1 MARTLLLLLA
11 GALTLQGLLP
21 LLPEA
26 LAGDGLARLVLTQS
40 SLPRLAMALLAGFL
54 LSMAGEVCQRIF
66 ANPLAEPGLL
76 GISGGASLAL
86 AAGLLLAPALWQA
99 APGLLALTGA
109 AGALIL
115 VLAVAWGRGLHS
127 QALVLAGVMVNL
139 CAAAAHALLV
149 LFNHDFLQELLT
161 WQAGSLAQAGWQS
174 GLGLL
179 AQTAPVAGALW
190 LLHRPLQLLMLG
202 EETAQGLGLSVRRTK
217 LLLLAAAAWLTAS
230 VVATVGLI
238 GFVGLAGP
246 ALARGLGGRSGGVS
260 RPNLP
265 RAGLWGA
272 VVLLLADQTARLLS
286 GFAGDVPVGAA
297 SGLLIGPL
305 LVLLALGSRSPDLP
319 ARHEPPAQA
328 RPRRPMR
335 ALLPLALAVPV
346 LLAIALLIGRSETDL
361 HLTTAGDLAAVL
373 RWRLPPLLLAAGA
386 GACLALSGLLLQRLL
401 RNPLTSPDLLGV
413 GHGAGLAFALAM
425 VFLPESGLVSRFVLT
440 ATGAGAMLALV
451 TLLAARAR
459 FAVSRLLLIGVGLGS
474 TAQAFLTLVLRL
486 RRAEGRSAPQ
496 LVLRVH
502 RQREP
507 RPGSAGL
514 ERGVRGIGGGAPP
527 AALVRPARARRGGR
541 RRARAGRDARPRC
554 GAGARVSRRCRGHDR
569 PRSDQLRRPDR
580 APSRGDHGVPRHRT
594 GGPRFGRDRR
604 LGHGPCAMGGRAA
617 GLALADLAWPARS
630 ASGRPLLSLAA
641 PQACRVTPR
650 RGRLPAP

>member
-161 WQAGSLAQAGWQS
+161 WQAGSLAQAGWQP

-190 LLHRPLQLLMLG
+190 LMHRPLQLLMLG

-217 LLLLAAAAWLTAS
+217 LLLLAAAAWITAS

-246 ALARGLGGRSGGVS
+246 ALARGLGGRSGGRS
-260 RPNLP
+260 RPDLP

-272 VVLLLADQTARLLS
+272 VLLLLADQTARLLS
-286 GFAGDVPVGAA
+286 GLAGDVPVGAA
-297 SGLLIGPL
+297 SGLFIGPL
-305 LVLLALGSRSPDLP
+305 LVFLSLGSRSPDLP
-319 ARHEPPAQA
+319 ARPGPPALA

-346 LLAIALLIGRSETDL
+346 LLALALLIGRSEAGL
-361 HLTTAGDLAAVL
+361 HLTTARDLAAVL

-425 VFLPESGLVSRFVLT
+425 VFLPESGLVSRFALT
-440 ATGAGAMLALV
+440 ATGAGATLALV
-451 TLLAARAR
+451 TLLAARVR
-459 FAVSRLLLIGVGLGS
+459 FATSRLLLIGVGFGS
-474 TAQAFLTLVLRL
+474 TAQALLTLVLASGGPKGAALLSWFSGSTGSASLAQALLAWSVAIAVLAVALLL
-486 RRAEGRSAPQ
+486 RRWFDL
-496 LVLRVH
+496 LVLDEAV
-502 RQREP
+502 
-507 RPGSAGL
+507 A
-514 ERGVRGIGGGAPP
+514 
-527 AALVRPARARRGGR
+527 
-541 RRARAGRDARPRC
+541 AGRGLAVTP
-554 GAGARVSRRCRGHDR
+554 A
-569 PRSDQLRRPDR
+569 
-580 APSRGDHGVPRHRT
+580 
-594 GGPRFGRDRR
+594 
-604 LGHGPCAMGGRAA
+604 RAA
-617 GLALADLAWPARS
+617 GLALASLAAAAGTIALGPISFVGLIVPHLVATMGFRATAPAALASVATGASVMVLAQWVGGLLAWPWPIS
-630 ASGRPLLSLAA
+630 PGLLAA
-641 PQACRVTPR
+641 LLGGPFFLWQLRKRA
-650 RGRLPAP
+650 A

>member
-202 EETAQGLGLSVRRTK
+202 EETAQGLGLSVRRSK

-246 ALARGLGGRSGGVS
+246 ALARGLGGRSGGGS

-286 GFAGDVPVGAA
+286 GLAGDVPVGAA
-297 SGLLIGPL
+297 SGVFIGPL
-305 LVLLALGSRSPDLP
+305 LVLLSLRSRSPDLP
-319 ARHEPPAQA
+319 ARHDPPAPA

-346 LLAIALLIGRSETDL
+346 LLAIALLIGRSETGL

-373 RWRLPPLLLAAGA
+373 HWRLPPLMLAAGA

-425 VFLPESGLVSRFVLT
+425 VFLPESGLVSRFALT
-440 ATGAGAMLALV
+440 TAGAGAMLALV
-451 TLLAARAR
+451 SLLAARAR
-459 FAVSRLLLIGVGLGS
+459 FAPSRLLLIGVGLGS
-474 TAQAFLTLVLRL
+474 TAQALLTLVLAAGGPKGAALLSWFSGSTGGASLPQALLAWSVAVAVLAAALLL
-486 RRAEGRSAPQ
+486 RRWFD
-496 LVLRVH
+496 LL
-502 RQREP
+502 
-507 RPGSAGL
+507 
-514 ERGVRGIGGGAPP
+514 
-527 AALVRPARARRGGR
+527 ALDEVVA
-541 RRARAGRDARPRC
+541 AGRGLAVTP
-554 GAGARVSRRCRGHDR
+554 A
-569 PRSDQLRRPDR
+569 
-580 APSRGDHGVPRHRT
+580 
-594 GGPRFGRDRR
+594 
-604 LGHGPCAMGGRAA
+604 RAA
-617 GLALADLAWPARS
+617 GLALAALAAAAGTIALGPISFVGLIVPHLVATMGFRATAPAALASVGTGALVMVFAQWLGGLLAWPWPIS
-630 ASGRPLLSLAA
+630 PGLLAA
-641 PQACRVTPR
+641 LLGGPFFLWQLRKHA
-650 RGRLPAP
+650 A

>member
-161 WQAGSLAQAGWQS
+161 WQAGSLAQAGWQP

-190 LLHRPLQLLMLG
+190 LMHRPLQLLMLG
-202 EETAQGLGLSVRRTK
+202 EETAEGLGLSVRRTK
-217 LLLLAAAAWLTAS
+217 LLLLAAAAWITAS

-246 ALARGLGGRSGGVS
+246 ALARGLGGRSGGRS
-260 RPNLP
+260 RPDLP

-272 VVLLLADQTARLLS
+272 VLLLLADQTARLLS
-286 GFAGDVPVGAA
+286 GLAGDVPVGAA
-297 SGLLIGPL
+297 SGLFIGPL
-305 LVLLALGSRSPDLP
+305 LVFLSLGSRSPDLP
-319 ARHEPPAQA
+319 ARPEPPALA

-346 LLAIALLIGRSETDL
+346 LLALALLIGRSEAGL
-361 HLTTAGDLAAVL
+361 HLTTARDLTAVL

-425 VFLPESGLVSRFVLT
+425 VFLPESGLVSRFALT
-440 ATGAGAMLALV
+440 ATGAGATLALV
-451 TLLAARAR
+451 TLLAARVR
-459 FAVSRLLLIGVGLGS
+459 FATSRLLLIGVGFGS
-474 TAQAFLTLVLRL
+474 TAQALLTLVLASGGPKGAALLSWFSGSTGSASLAQALLAWSVAIAVLAVALLL
-486 RRAEGRSAPQ
+486 RRWFDL
-496 LVLRVH
+496 LVLDEAV
-502 RQREP
+502 
-507 RPGSAGL
+507 A
-514 ERGVRGIGGGAPP
+514 
-527 AALVRPARARRGGR
+527 
-541 RRARAGRDARPRC
+541 AGRGLAVTP
-554 GAGARVSRRCRGHDR
+554 A
-569 PRSDQLRRPDR
+569 
-580 APSRGDHGVPRHRT
+580 
-594 GGPRFGRDRR
+594 
-604 LGHGPCAMGGRAA
+604 RAA
-617 GLALADLAWPARS
+617 GLALASLAAAAGTIALGPISFVGLIVPHLVATMGFRATAPAALASVATGASVMVLAQWVGGLLAWPWPIS
-630 ASGRPLLSLAA
+630 PGLLAA
-641 PQACRVTPR
+641 LLGGPFFLWQLRKRA
-650 RGRLPAP
+650 A

>member
-474 TAQAFLTLVLRL
+474 TAQAFLTLVLASGGPKGAALLSWFSGSTGSASLAQALLAWSVAFAVLAAALLL
-486 RRAEGRSAPQ
+486 RRWFD
-496 LVLRVH
+496 LL
-502 RQREP
+502 
-507 RPGSAGL
+507 
-514 ERGVRGIGGGAPP
+514 
-527 AALVRPARARRGGR
+527 ALDEAVA
-541 RRARAGRDARPRC
+541 AGRGLAVTP
-554 GAGARVSRRCRGHDR
+554 A
-569 PRSDQLRRPDR
+569 
-580 APSRGDHGVPRHRT
+580 
-594 GGPRFGRDRR
+594 
-604 LGHGPCAMGGRAA
+604 RAA
-617 GLALADLAWPARS
+617 GLALASLAAAAGTIALGPISFVGLIVPHLVATMGFRATAPAALASVATGASVMVLAQWVGGLLAWPWPIS
-630 ASGRPLLSLAA
+630 PGLLAA
-641 PQACRVTPR
+641 LLGGPFFLWQLRKRA
-650 RGRLPAP
+650 A

>member
-161 WQAGSLAQAGWQS
+161 WQAGSLAQAGWQP

-190 LLHRPLQLLMLG
+190 LMHRPLQLLMLG

-217 LLLLAAAAWLTAS
+217 LLLLAAAAWITAS

-246 ALARGLGGRSGGVS
+246 ALARGLGGRSGGRS
-260 RPNLP
+260 RPDLP

-272 VVLLLADQTARLLS
+272 VLLLLADQTARLLS
-286 GFAGDVPVGAA
+286 GLAGDVPVGAA
-297 SGLLIGPL
+297 SGLFIGPL
-305 LVLLALGSRSPDLP
+305 LVFLSLGSRSPDLP
-319 ARHEPPAQA
+319 ARPEPPALA

-346 LLAIALLIGRSETDL
+346 LLALALLIGRSEAGL
-361 HLTTAGDLAAVL
+361 HLTTARDLATVL

-425 VFLPESGLVSRFVLT
+425 LFLPESGLVSRFALT
-440 ATGAGAMLALV
+440 ATGAGATLALV
-451 TLLAARAR
+451 ALLAARVR
-459 FAVSRLLLIGVGLGS
+459 FATSRLLLIGVGFGS
-474 TAQAFLTLVLRL
+474 TAQALLTLVLASGGPKGAALLSWFSGSTGSASLAQALLAWSVAIAVLAVALLL
-486 RRAEGRSAPQ
+486 RRWFD
-496 LVLRVH
+496 LL
-502 RQREP
+502 
-507 RPGSAGL
+507 
-514 ERGVRGIGGGAPP
+514 
-527 AALVRPARARRGGR
+527 ALDEAVA
-541 RRARAGRDARPRC
+541 AGRGLAVTP
-554 GAGARVSRRCRGHDR
+554 A
-569 PRSDQLRRPDR
+569 
-580 APSRGDHGVPRHRT
+580 
-594 GGPRFGRDRR
+594 
-604 LGHGPCAMGGRAA
+604 RAA
-617 GLALADLAWPARS
+617 GLALASLAAAAGTIALGPISFVGLIVPHLVATMGFRATAPAALASVATGASVMVLAQWVGGLLAWPWPIS
-630 ASGRPLLSLAA
+630 PGLLAA
-641 PQACRVTPR
+641 LLGGPFFLWQLRKRA
-650 RGRLPAP
+650 A